1 MNNPFQPL
9 IRFFIDQLSKY
20 SIKQE
25 DVVGVDITPNYI
37 RVAQLTEEKGRW
49 LLEKVGSKY
58 IGDQS
63 NLADIGTH
71 HDLYANKLRELVESA
86 KLETSN
92 VAISI
97 PITSAIIRTVTL
109 PLMSDEEIHS
119 AIEYDSL
126 WSNIIQLAEKLEEY
140 SIFWQVIRRNTS
152 DSTMELL
159 FVASKISEINQY
171 VQIATK
177 AGLNPVVVDV
187 RCFAIRNALKT
198 QQQRSLN
205 TSALI
210 EFGPNENYVLI
221 VTDDAPF
228 IYDLYVSEADRA
240 LIESGIPAGE
250 VGDRLYDRLSGQIRQ
265 AFRAYETK
273 VGSNLIEKVLLV
285 SPVTDV
291 GDLLA
296 QMKKCL
302 DGYRVELFDPAAN
315 LLVPENLQV
324 EIHKEKNSSVYSSAI
339 GLATRKV
346 DIFGYYKYVTGVNN
360 VNLLPNRDTV
370 RNAEKKKILSK
381 LGMQALAGVV
391 VLFIIL
397 SVVDQIFSSG
407 TSDPQYQ
414 KAVRLEED
422 VKIKESILNKLVAQK
437 ARYAAMLQASSQFKS
452 NQATTY
458 KMLMAVN
465 SAVPGGAWFTEL
477 SFESPTTLV
486 IKGDAVNDE
495 AIVKLVDRLQAS
507 PAVAHA
513 SLNAMTT
520 AATPQTQNRKASG
533 GYKRFE
539 VRCVLRLDSSP
550 IAAGSP
556 ATQTSQAP
564 KVN

>member
-37 RVAQLTEEKGRW
+37 RVAQLSEEKGRW

-58 IGDQS
+58 IGDQAH
-63 NLADIGTH
+63 LADIGANQ
-71 HDLYANKLRELVESA
+71 DLYANKLRELVESA
-86 KLETSN
+86 KLETPN

-97 PITSAIIRTVTL
+97 PITSAIIRTVTM

-152 DSTMELL
+152 DNTMELL
-159 FVASKISEINQY
+159 FVASKISEINHY

-228 IYDLYVSEADRA
+228 IYDLYISEADRV
-240 LIESGIPAGE
+240 LIENGIPAGE

-315 LLVPENLQV
+315 LLVPENLQA
-324 EIHKEKNSSVYSSAI
+324 ELQKEKNSSVYSSAI

-381 LGMQALAGVV
+381 LGMQALAVIV

-407 TSDPQYQ
+407 TSDPEYQ

-422 VKIKESILNKLVAQK
+422 VKVKEGMLNKLVSLK

-452 NQATTY
+452 NQAATY

-465 SAVPGGAWFTEL
+465 AAVPGGAWFTEL

-495 AIVKLVDRLQAS
+495 AIVKLVDRLQAI
-507 PAVAHA
+507 PVVAHA

-520 AATPQTQNRKASG
+520 AATPQAQNRKASG

-539 VRCVLRLDSSP
+539 VRCVLRLDPSP
-550 IAAGSP
+550 TDANSP
-556 ATQTSQAP
+556 ATQTPQVP
-564 KVN
+564 KAN

>member
-25 DVVGVDITPNYI
+25 DIVGVDITPNYI
-37 RVAQLTEEKGRW
+37 RVAQLSEEKGRW

-58 IGDQS
+58 IGDQAH
-63 NLADIGTH
+63 LADIGAH
-71 HDLYANKLRELVESA
+71 HDLYVNKLRELVESA
-86 KLETSN
+86 KLETPN

-152 DSTMELL
+152 DNTMELL
-159 FVASKISEINQY
+159 FVASKISEINHY

-198 QQQRSLN
+198 QQPRSLN
-205 TSALI
+205 TTALI

-228 IYDLYVSEADRA
+228 IYDLYVSEADRT
-240 LIESGIPAGE
+240 LIENGIPADE

-273 VGSNLIEKVLLV
+273 AGSNLIEKVLLV
-285 SPVTDV
+285 SPVADV

-324 EIHKEKNSSVYSSAI
+324 DLHKEKNSSVYSSAI

-381 LGMQALAGVV
+381 LGIQALAGVV
-391 VLFIIL
+391 VLFLIL
-397 SVVDQIFSSG
+397 SAVDQIFSSG

-414 KAVRLEED
+414 NAVRLEED
-422 VKIKESILNKLVAQK
+422 VKIKEGILNKLVAQK

-465 SAVPGGAWFTEL
+465 SAVPGGTWFTEL
-477 SFESPTTLV
+477 SFESPTMLV

-495 AIVKLVDRLQAS
+495 AIVKLVDRLQAL
-507 PAVAHA
+507 PVVAHA

-520 AATPQTQNRKASG
+520 AAAPQAQNRKASG

-539 VRCVLRLDSSP
+539 VRCTLKLDSPSADAKSP
-550 IAAGSP
+550 V
-556 ATQTSQAP
+556 TQASQAP
-564 KVN
+564 KAN

>member
-9 IRFFIDQLSKY
+9 MRFFIDQLSKY
-20 SIKQE
+20 SVKQE

-49 LLEKVGSKY
+49 LLEKVGSRY
-58 IGDQS
+58 ISDQAS
-63 NLADIGTH
+63 LADVAAN
-71 HDLYANKLRELVESA
+71 HDLYANKLRELVEVA
-86 KLETSN
+86 KLETPN

-159 FVASKISEINQY
+159 FVASKISEINHY

-205 TSALI
+205 TTALI

-228 IYDLYVSEADRA
+228 IYDLYVSESDRA
-240 LIESGIPAGE
+240 LIESGIPSGE
-250 VGDRLYDRLSGQIRQ
+250 LGDRLYDRLSGQIRQ

-302 DGYRVELFDPAAN
+302 DGYRVELFDCAAN
-315 LLVPENLQV
+315 LLVPENLQA
-324 EIHKEKNSSVYSSAI
+324 ELHKEKNLSLFSSAI

-381 LGMQALAGVV
+381 LGIRALGVLVV
-391 VLFIIL
+391 VFVVL
-397 SVVDQIFSSG
+397 SIVDQFFSSG

-422 VKIKESILNKLVAQK
+422 VKIKENILNKLAAQK
-437 ARYAAMLQASSQFKS
+437 AYYGAMLQASSQFKS
-452 NQATTY
+452 NQTATY

-465 SAVPGGAWFTEL
+465 GTVPGGVWFTEL
-477 SFESPTTLV
+477 SFDSPATLV
-486 IKGDAVNDE
+486 IKGDAVNDD
-495 AIVKLVDRLQAS
+495 AIVKLVDRLQAL
-507 PAVAHA
+507 PVVAHA
-513 SLNAMTT
+513 SLNAMTSAT
-520 AATPQTQNRKASG
+520 TPQAQNRKVSG

-539 VRCVLRLDSSP
+539 VRCVLKLDSSP
-550 IAAGSP
+550 IDAKAL
-556 ATQTSQAP
+556 ATQASQISKAR
-564 KVN
+564 

>member
-37 RVAQLTEEKGRW
+37 RVAQLTEDKGRW
-49 LLEKVGSKY
+49 LLEKVGSRY
-58 IGDQS
+58 IGDQAH
-63 NLADIGTH
+63 LADVAAN
-71 HDLYANKLRELVESA
+71 HDLYVNKLRELVDVA
-86 KLETSN
+86 KLETPN

-152 DSTMELL
+152 DNTMELL
-159 FVASKISEINQY
+159 FVASKISEINHY

-198 QQQRSLN
+198 QQQRGLN
-205 TSALI
+205 TTALI

-228 IYDLYVSEADRA
+228 IYDLYISESDRV
-240 LIESGIPAGE
+240 LIENGIPSGE
-250 VGDRLYDRLSGQIRQ
+250 VGDKLYDRLSGQIRQ

-315 LLVPENLQV
+315 LLIPENLQAEV
-324 EIHKEKNSSVYSSAI
+324 YKEKNLSVFSSAI

-381 LGMQALAGVV
+381 LGIRALGVLV

-397 SVVDQIFSSG
+397 SAIDQFFSSG
-407 TSDPQYQ
+407 TSDPRYQ

-422 VKIKESILNKLVAQK
+422 VKIKENILNKLVAQK
-437 ARYAAMLQASSQFKS
+437 ARYGAMLQASSQFKS

-465 SAVPGGAWFTEL
+465 SAVPGGTWFTEL
-477 SFESPTTLV
+477 SFDSPTTLV

-495 AIVKLVDRLQAS
+495 AIVKLVDRLQAL
-507 PAVAHA
+507 PVIAHA

-520 AATPQTQNRKASG
+520 AVTPQAQNRKATG

-539 VRCVLRLDSSP
+539 VRCVLNLDPSP
-550 IAAGSP
+550 VDAKTP
-556 ATQTSQAP
+556 ATQAPQAP
-564 KVN
+564 KAN

>member
-9 IRFFIDQLSKY
+9 MRFFIDQLSKY
-20 SIKQE
+20 SVKQE
-25 DVVGVDITPNYI
+25 DVVGVDITPNFI
-37 RVAQLTEEKGRW
+37 RVAQLSEEKGRW
-49 LLEKVGSKY
+49 LLEKIGSKY
-58 IGDQS
+58 IS
-63 NLADIGTH
+63 ASANLADVSANQ
-71 HDLYANKLRELVESA
+71 DLYVNKLRELIETAKVE
-86 KLETSN
+86 TPN

-152 DSTMELL
+152 DNTMELL
-159 FVASKISEINQY
+159 FVASKLSEINQY

-198 QQQRSLN
+198 QKLRTLN
-205 TSALI
+205 STALI

-228 IYDLYVSEADRA
+228 IYDIYVSESDRA
-240 LIESGIPAGE
+240 LIENGLPTGE
-250 VGDRLYDRLSGQIRQ
+250 VADRLYDRLSGQIRQ

-285 SPVTDV
+285 SPIADV

-302 DGYRVELFDPAAN
+302 DGYRVELFDPAAD
-315 LLVPENLQV
+315 LLVPENLQEV
-324 EIHKEKNSSVYSSAI
+324 LHAEKNISVLSSAI

-370 RNAEKKKILSK
+370 RSAEKKKILSK
-381 LGMQALAGVV
+381 LGMRVAGAIFAIFILLALVNQ
-391 VLFIIL
+391 F
-397 SVVDQIFSSG
+397 FSSG

-422 VKIKESILNKLVAQK
+422 VKIKENILTKLTAQR
-437 ARYAAMLQASSQFKS
+437 ALYNQILLASEQFKP
-452 NQATTY
+452 NQAGTY
-458 KMLMAVN
+458 QMLSAVN
-465 SAVPGGAWFTEL
+465 GAVPGGIWFTEL
-477 SFESPTTLV
+477 AFDNPTTLV
-486 IKGDAVNDE
+486 IKGDAVNDD
-495 AIVKLVDRLQAS
+495 AIVKLVDRLQAL
-507 PAVAHA
+507 PVIAHA
-513 SLNAMTT
+513 SLNTMSAAPATQTT
-520 AATPQTQNRKASG
+520 GRRTG
-533 GYKRFE
+533 GAYKRFE
-539 VRCVLRLDSSP
+539 VRCVLKLDPVPANSSTLP
-550 IAAGSP
+550 
-556 ATQTSQAP
+556 P
-564 KVN
+564 KRN

>member
-37 RVAQLTEEKGRW
+37 RVAQLSEEKGRW

-58 IGDQS
+58 IGDQAH
-63 NLADIGTH
+63 LADIGANQ
-71 HDLYANKLRELVESA
+71 DLYANKLRELVESA
-86 KLETSN
+86 KLETPN

-97 PITSAIIRTVTL
+97 PITSAIIRTVTM

-152 DSTMELL
+152 DNTMELL
-159 FVASKISEINQY
+159 FVASKISEINHY

-228 IYDLYVSEADRA
+228 IYDLYISEADRV
-240 LIESGIPAGE
+240 LIENGIPAGE

-285 SPVTDV
+285 SPVADV

-315 LLVPENLQV
+315 LLVPENLQA
-324 EIHKEKNSSVYSSAI
+324 ELQREKNSSVYSSAI

-381 LGMQALAGVV
+381 LGMQALAVIV

-407 TSDPQYQ
+407 TSDPEYQ
-414 KAVRLEED
+414 KAVHLEED
-422 VKIKESILNKLVAQK
+422 VKIKESMLNKLVSLK

-452 NQATTY
+452 NQAATY

-465 SAVPGGAWFTEL
+465 AAVPGGAWFTEL

-495 AIVKLVDRLQAS
+495 AIVKLVDRLQAI
-507 PAVAHA
+507 PVVAHA

-520 AATPQTQNRKASG
+520 AATPQAQNRKASG

-539 VRCVLRLDSSP
+539 VRCVLRLDPSP
-550 IAAGSP
+550 TDANSP
-556 ATQTSQAP
+556 VTQTPQVP
-564 KVN
+564 KAN